1 MRPAAI
7 ALLVL
12 LAGCATAPAGRLL
25 LADPPRALAAA
36 AAAPA
41 LAADENIRPTQLAGA
56 DAASLS
62 LVRIRD
68 RETPHV
74 HTRYDL
80 AVTLLAGEGVL
91 WLDGAPLPMRPGDV
105 AFIPRG
111 TPHWFVNQGR
121 DPATA
126 AVVFAPPF
134 SGPDQA
140 PVP

>member
-1 MRPAAI
+1 MRSI
-7 ALLVL
+7 LILLSAL
-12 LAGCATAPAGRLL
+12 LAGCSSAGRLL
-25 LADPPRALAAA
+25 LSAPPRTVAAA
-36 AAAPA
+36 AAVPPLPAGVGIAPTEVA
-41 LAADENIRPTQLAGA
+41 RA

-68 RETPHV
+68 REVPHV

-80 AVTLLAGEGVL
+80 AVTLLTGEGVL

-105 AFIPRG
+105 AFVPRG

-134 SGPDQA
+134 TGPDQA